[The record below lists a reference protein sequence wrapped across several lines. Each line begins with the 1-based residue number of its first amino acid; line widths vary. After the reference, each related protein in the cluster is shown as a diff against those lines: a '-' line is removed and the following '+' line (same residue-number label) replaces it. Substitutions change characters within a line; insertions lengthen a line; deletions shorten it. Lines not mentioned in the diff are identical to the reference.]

1 MPRPCPLVTLL
12 AVLLAAPGVLAFAPG
27 HDPGDELQPR
37 APWAA
42 GSDAADG
49 PSTPEGDP
57 ATGNAV
63 AVRFPR
69 APAPRPVVA
78 TPAAAAPSALAT
90 AQDGQNAPPPAP
102 SQDERKTFE
111 VPPVEVVGSGLEE
124 EELVGPY
131 NQPRWST
138 DRIFPTTRVYVKP
151 EGEQELEYWM
161 RIEEPRHG
169 ETRIRDYYEYE
180 IGLPN
185 RFQLDLYLVADH
197 TGEWEPGAINQ
208 QMIEGRYA
216 FADWGELWGNPTAY
230 LEYIHRN
237 GDDPESFEGKLL
249 LADTLSPGWHW
260 ATNLSC
266 EQEVSG
272 DRERELELTAGVSH
286 TIIDDEFSLG
296 IEGKADQ
303 IDEQGS
309 RSENE
314 HVFEIGPSM
323 RWEPAEHTSVQFAPL
338 IGIGPDSPG
347 MEVFLILG
355 WEF

>member
-1 MPRPCPLVTLL
+1 MPRSLSALALLV
-12 AVLLAAPGVLAFAPG
+12 VLLAAPCALAFAPG
-27 HDPGDELQPR
+27 HDPGDELQPK
-37 APWAA
+37 APWVS
-42 GSDAADG
+42 GSEAPGGTSA
-49 PSTPEGDP
+49 PEGEP
-57 ATGNAV
+57 AAANASA

-69 APAPRPVVA
+69 APAPRPAPV
-78 TPAAAAPSALAT
+78 TPRS
-90 AQDGQNAPPPAP
+90 QDGQDAPKPAPSQDP

-111 VPPVEVVGSGLEE
+111 VPPVEVVGDEYE
-124 EELVGPY
+124 DDELVGPY

-180 IGLPN
+180 LGLPN

-237 GDDPESFEGKLL
+237 GDDPESIEGKLL

-260 ATNLSC
+260 ASNLSC

-286 TIIDDEFSLG
+286 TIIDEKFSMG

-303 IDEQGS
+303 IDQQGS
-309 RSENE
+309 RSDNTHE
-314 HVFEIGPSM
+314 FEIGPSM
-323 RWEPAEHTSVQFAPL
+323 RWEPAEHTSIQFAPL
-338 IGIGPDSPG
+338 AGIGPDSPQY
-347 MEVFLILG
+347 ELFLILG